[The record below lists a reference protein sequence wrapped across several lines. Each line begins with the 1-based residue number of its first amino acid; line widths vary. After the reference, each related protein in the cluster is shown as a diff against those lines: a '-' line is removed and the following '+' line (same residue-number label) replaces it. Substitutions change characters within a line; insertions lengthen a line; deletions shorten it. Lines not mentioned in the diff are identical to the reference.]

1 MTINDKTSSQLVL
14 YSHDK
19 ARHTV
24 TTTFLA
30 HKNADIEKMPSA
42 AYNSYALWKPIN
54 LPSNISNLIKKQIES
69 VEFLKFQSS
78 NLY

>member
-1 MTINDKTSSQLVL
+1 MNCERSLVKMKPAGV
-14 YSHDK
+14 S
-19 ARHTV
+19 TQ
-24 TTTFLA
+24 TFLD
-30 HKNADIEKMPSA
+30 HRNADIEKMPRA